1 MSKKIEITLDNVD
14 NVIRSLQKLEKDID
28 WIAQLLVS
36 DILEDGVKYAK
47 EQYSARER
55 DPNISDINVNYST
68 KDTNGE
74 LYAYGKDVVYEE
86 FGTGDR
92 GEQNQ
97 HPVKSKYNLND
108 YNSGRTIR
116 NVDDVLEGTP
126 AKEDLDT
133 IGISSGKYWTY
144 KKDGTTYYTQGVPSG
159 QEMWKTRNYLLSDV
173 VKKKV
178 VEKGKE
184 LNDYIIASIKS

>member
-1 MSKKIEITLDNVD
+1 MSKKVEVTLDNVD
-14 NVIRSLQKLEKDID
+14 SVIRGLEKLEQDID

-36 DILEDGVKYAK
+36 DILEDGVEYAK
-47 EQYSARER
+47 KQYSTREH
-55 DPNISDINVNYST
+55 DPNIGTINVSYST

-97 HPVKSKYNLND
+97 HPVKSRYNLND

-116 NVDDVLEGTP
+116 NVSDVPEGSP
-126 AKEDLDT
+126 EKEDLDT

-144 KKDGTTYYTQGVPSG
+144 NKDGTTYYTQGVPSG
-159 QEMWKTRNYLLSDV
+159 QEMWKTRNYLLNNSIR
-173 VKKKV
+173 KKV
-178 VEKGKE
+178 AEKGKE
-184 LNDYIIASIKS
+184 LNDYIIASIKK

>member
-14 NVIRSLQKLEKDID
+14 SVIHSLERLEKNID
-28 WIAQLLVS
+28 WMTRLLVS
-36 DILEDGVKYAK
+36 DILEEGVKYAK
-47 EQYSARER
+47 KQYSAREH
-55 DPNISDINVNYST
+55 DPNIGTINVDYST
-68 KDTNGE
+68 KDTGGE

-97 HPVKSKYNLND
+97 HPVKSRYNLND

-116 NVDDVLEGTP
+116 NVDDVPEGSLE
-126 AKEDLDT
+126 KEDLDA

-144 KKDGTTYYTQGVPSG
+144 NKDGTVYYTQGVPSG
-159 QEMWKTRNYLLSDV
+159 QEMWKTRNYLLNNSIQ
-173 VKKKV
+173 KKV
-178 VEKGKE
+178 AEKGKE
-184 LNDYIIASIKS
+184 LNDYIIASIKK

>member
-1 MSKKIEITLDNVD
+1 MSKKVEITLDNVD
-14 NVIRSLQKLEKDID
+14 SVIRGLQKLEKDID
-28 WIAQLLVS
+28 FIAQLLVS
-36 DILEDGVKYAK
+36 DILEEGVEYAK
-47 EQYSARER
+47 KQYSAREH
-55 DPNISDINVNYST
+55 DPNIGNINVNYTT

-97 HPVKSKYNLND
+97 HPVKSRYNLND

-116 NVDDVLEGTP
+116 NVSDVPEGSLE
-126 AKEDLDT
+126 KEDLDA

-144 KKDGTTYYTQGVPSG
+144 NKDGMVYYTQGVPSG
-159 QEMWKTRNYLLSDV
+159 QEMWKTRNYLLNNSIR
-173 VKKKV
+173 KKV
-178 VEKGKE
+178 AEKGKE
-184 LNDYIIASIKS
+184 LNDYIIASIKK